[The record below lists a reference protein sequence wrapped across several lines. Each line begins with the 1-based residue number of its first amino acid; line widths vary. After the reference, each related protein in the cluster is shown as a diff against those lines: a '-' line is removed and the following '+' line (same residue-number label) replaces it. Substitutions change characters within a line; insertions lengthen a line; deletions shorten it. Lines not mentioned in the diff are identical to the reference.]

1 QGKTMLLKSKQNDSL
16 VEISDIIELIDPSK
30 QKVTGQIQ
38 SGEEEQDPPPFD
50 KKELVF
56 PSDENLTQCWVN
68 SDYNLE

>member
-1 QGKTMLLKSKQNDSL
+1 MLLKSKQNDSL

-38 SGEEEQDPPPFD
+38 SGEEEQDLEPFD

-56 PSDENLTQCWVN
+56 PSDENLPQCWVN

>member
-1 QGKTMLLKSKQNDSL
+1 MLLKSKQNDSL

-38 SGEEEQDPPPFD
+38 SGEEEQDSEPFD

-56 PSDENLTQCWVN
+56 PSDENLPQCWVN

>member
-1 QGKTMLLKSKQNDSL
+1 MLLKSKQNDSL

-38 SGEEEQDPPPFD
+38 SGEEEQDPEPFD

-56 PSDENLTQCWVN
+56 PSDENLPQCWVN